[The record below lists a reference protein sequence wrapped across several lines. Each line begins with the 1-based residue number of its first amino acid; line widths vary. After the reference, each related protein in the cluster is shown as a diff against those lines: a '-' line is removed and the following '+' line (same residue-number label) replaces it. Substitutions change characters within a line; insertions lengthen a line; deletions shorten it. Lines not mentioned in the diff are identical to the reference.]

1 MLSAKA
7 ANGLMNGFSESLF
20 APDVA
25 TTRAQFAT
33 ILYRAAGEPAV
44 TYKGTFSDV
53 PDGTWYSKAVEWA
66 AANGYVK
73 GVGGG
78 RFSPDGK
85 ITREQIAAIL
95 YRYSGSPKVEGSLAG
110 FPDAASVSDYA
121 VDAMIWATSTGL
133 INGIGQ
139 GDVTILSPK
148 TDASRA
154 QIASIIMRYAES

>member
-1 MLSAKA
+1 
-7 ANGLMNGFSESLF
+7 MNGFSESLF

-95 YRYSGSPKVEGSLAG
+95 YRYSGSPKVEGDLKAFGDAG
-110 FPDAASVSDYA
+110 TVSAYA
-121 VDAMIWATSTGL
+121 VDAMIWAVKEGI
-133 INGIGQ
+133 INGVGTGSGAELQ
-139 GDVTILSPK
+139 PAAYAT
-148 TDASRA
+148 RA
-154 QIASIIMRYAES
+154 QIATIFARFLSE